1 MLLNDTDSRRRMAG
15 QSLVAWL
22 AAPGPCRLYSTAL
35 GEAPEPVLDE
45 RQSAWS
51 ATHAHRLPYREV
63 LLAVRGTAAFG
74 WRGGVWAC
82 PPGSVFLLEVGDAH
96 DLGYPPWTDGL
107 LHLWV
112 SLAPGHAAGNLVA
125 VQGGRT
131 LTVGR
136 VHTDAADGPAWPDL
150 SRLWTQYAGDA
161 TLPPAAGRH
170 LLQAAIRLLLAEL
183 ARELLAHD
191 PPARA
196 AAELRRQA
204 VQTACRL
211 IRQAAGPPVPL
222 DALARAAGYSK
233 FHFLR
238 LFTQQTGFTVR
249 QYTDR
254 CRLEEMAALRQQGLR
269 QKEIAGR
276 LGFSSPAAFSRWW
289 RRHGPGVVPPAAGP

>member
-1 MLLNDTDSRRRMAG
+1 MLLNDADSRRRQAG

-22 AAPGPCRLYSTAL
+22 ADPGPCRLYSTAL

-63 LLAVRGTAAFG
+63 LLAVRGTTAFG

-96 DLGYPPWTDGL
+96 DLGYPPWADGL

-125 VQGGRT
+125 VQGGRP

-183 ARELLAHD
+183 ARELLAND

-211 IRQAAGPPVPL
+211 IRQSAGQPVPL

-238 LFTQQTGFTVR
+238 LFRQHTGQSVHQYIDQCRVR
-249 QYTDR
+249 RAQ
-254 CRLEEMAALRQQGLR
+254 ALAGTGRPQR
-269 QKEIAGR
+269 EIAAA
-276 LGFSSPAAFSRWW
+276 LGFSSAAVF
-289 RRHGPGVVPPAAGP
+289 PGVLFRGGRPAR